1 MQPGKCN
8 GTLHKTSKSEKRE
21 YSESLSKDKKL
32 KLSKLISRSGHA
44 ASAESC
50 LRKIFKYNYN
60 KPNDCVEIT

>member
-1 MQPGKCN
+1 MAPFIRLLNLKKEN
-8 GTLHKTSKSEKRE
+8 
-21 YSESLSKDKKL
+21 SESLSKDKKL